1 MAGTYYYK
9 SIRKGCTCSKRETGM
24 RHMREQ
30 KSNSG
35 KRTMKKKIVSL
46 LLMVTMVLALTACGN
61 KQEEQSVYENDYE
74 DMEEP
79 VEEVKAEDER
89 EEEVSEKIAKIIEE
103 ERPDEEVEISL
114 DSLEYTGFTI
124 NSILKDMDGNVTE
137 SVYTGMEIIL
147 PAPCAA
153 TYNPVY
159 SGGYYNHYTG
169 DKIEGVCVTV
179 GTVFNAAL
187 ENDKKSATV
196 SNTILYDENGYFVF
210 CREGRGLND
219 IYIYMPDSDTEK
231 ISINCDFKY
240 GSDSDYSNEFIEKYW
255 ELVKEAVVANCN
267 GEIHNMVNGAPITRL
282 DNKELREKV
291 EAELQKLEKEE
302 EADIAN
308 GNREIS
314 NDAEKAKQNMDISK
328 ADSTLSIDAQH
339 QISAFIGTLYN
350 YSFDTYSR
358 CFAETENL
366 MWLIHYYMNDCGGD
380 SSFANENDMPFNWKN
395 GEITKEEFDIFFENG
410 WGVKIPEDF
419 TYMAGEEYDPAMGY
433 GIRITENG
441 WESIVDGSL
450 MMVQGGTVS
459 VVENENGLYKLEGTF
474 LTTTVDA
481 PDDIEEKTFTASARY
496 SGDGRIYDGLTIID
510 FAIK

>member
-9 SIRKGCTCSKRETGM
+9 SIRKGCTGSKRETGM

-30 KSNSG
+30 KSNLG

-79 VEEVKAEDER
+79 VEEVKVEDDR
-89 EEEVSEKIAKIIEE
+89 EEKISEKIEKIIEE
-103 ERPDEEVEISL
+103 ERPDEKAEISL
-114 DSLEYTGFTI
+114 DSLEYTGFTV
-124 NSILKDMDGNVTE
+124 NAQQKDIDGNVTE
-137 SVYTGMEIIL
+137 SVHNGREFIL

-159 SGGYYNHYTG
+159 SGTYYNYYSG
-169 DKIEGVCVTV
+169 DKIKGISLDVMVD
-179 GTVFNAAL
+179 FL
-187 ENDKKSATV
+187 MKKENHYKSATISDRV
-196 SNTILYDENGYFVF
+196 LYDENGYIVF
-210 CREGRGLND
+210 YSESGKTGK
-219 IYIYMPDSDTEK
+219 IYVYTPDSDMEAIIIK
-231 ISINCDFKY
+231 VEYVY
-240 GSDSDYSNEFIEKYW
+240 GSDADYTNDFLVKYW
-255 ELVKEAVVANCN
+255 QLVKEAVVANCN

-302 EADIAN
+302 EADIAA

-314 NDAEKAKQNMDISK
+314 NDTKEAKQNMDISK

-350 YSFDTYSR
+350 YSYDTYSG

-380 SSFANENDMPFNWKN
+380 SAFANENDMPFNWKS

-410 WGVKIPEDF
+410 WGVKIPDDF
-419 TYMAGEEYDPAMGY
+419 AYMAGEEYDPAMGY
-433 GIRITENG
+433 GMRITENG

-474 LTTTVDA
+474 LSTAVDA